1 MADKLSWTELRRA
14 LATRAGVSEKSA
26 GVFLNALV
34 SQLVVGLKSDRQVKI
49 NGLGT
54 FKLQAVAPR
63 KSVNVSTGEE
73 IIIEGYNKII
83 FSPEAGLKEL
93 IESGR
98 FMVDGEVSKPTEGDF
113 PIDPIKKLGEQAD
126 EIVGLLADLGQGP
139 EAVVT
144 KPEAVVTEP
153 EATVEEPKVIVTE
166 PEAIVTEPE
175 ATVEEP
181 KVIVTEPEATVE
193 EPKVIVTEPKAVVTE
208 PEVVVTEPEATVEE
222 PEATVEEPKV
232 IVTEPEAVVTE
243 PKKKKNH
250 FVRDV
255 LICVLILLLLLVGG
269 YFFFRSQLSGL
280 LESMT
285 APQPQPEQV
294 EENATQPLPEENT
307 EVAEESHSDLDL
319 IPEGDIPQQ
328 QILDEFNAISGDL
341 EMEEE
346 PYSDLITTE
355 PMHEGSRLTWMAK
368 RFYGDKRFW
377 PYLYDANRDRIVNPS
392 NIDVGTPIRVP
403 RLTREQM
410 DTTNSASM
418 EALDKLR
425 IEAEAA
431 CKK

>member
-98 FMVDGEVSKPTEGDF
+98 FMVDGEVSKPIEGDF

-144 KPEAVVTEP
+144 EPEAVI
-153 EATVEEPKVIVTE
+153 EEPKVIVTE
-166 PEAIVTEPE
+166 PEAIVTEPKAIVTE
-175 ATVEEP
+175 PKATVEEP
-181 KVIVTEPEATVE
+181 EAIVTEPKATVE
-193 EPKVIVTEPKAVVTE
+193 EPKVIVTEPKVIVTE
-208 PEVVVTEPEATVEE
+208 PKVVVTEPE
-222 PEATVEEPKV
+222 
-232 IVTEPEAVVTE
+232 
-243 PKKKKNH
+243 KKKNH

-341 EMEEE
+341 EIEEE

>member
-98 FMVDGEVSKPTEGDF
+98 FMVDGEVSKPIEGDF

-139 EAVVT
+139 ET
-144 KPEAVVTEP
+144 
-153 EATVEEPKVIVTE
+153 
-166 PEAIVTEPE
+166 
-175 ATVEEP
+175 
-181 KVIVTEPEATVE
+181 
-193 EPKVIVTEPKAVVTE
+193 
-208 PEVVVTEPEATVEE
+208 VVTEPEATVEE
-222 PEATVEEPKV
+222 PEATVEEP
-232 IVTEPEAVVTE
+232 EAIVTE

-269 YFFFRSQLSGL
+269 YFFFRSQLSNL